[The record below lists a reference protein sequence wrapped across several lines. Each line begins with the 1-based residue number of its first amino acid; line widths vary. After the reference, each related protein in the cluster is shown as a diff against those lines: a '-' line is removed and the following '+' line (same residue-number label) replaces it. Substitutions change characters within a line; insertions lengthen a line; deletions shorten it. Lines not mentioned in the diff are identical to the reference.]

1 MKNVKKVQSWQVS
14 EVELV
19 YVNKMKST
27 ERPVITSSKTAY
39 DVLMEHWD
47 KKKIDY
53 IEHFKILLLDKANR
67 VLAVYEV
74 GSGGLTATFVDQRQ
88 VFCAGLLV
96 KATAIILA
104 HNHPSGRLVASNED
118 QTLTRKMVEAGKIL
132 DIQILDHIIVT
143 SDGYYSFTD
152 EGLI

>member
-1 MKNVKKVQSWQVS
+1 MKKLKKVQSWQVS

-27 ERPVITSSKTAY
+27 ERPVIASSKTAY
-39 DVLMEHWD
+39 EVLMQHWD
-47 KKKIDY
+47 KNKIDY
-53 IEHFKILLLDKANR
+53 LEHFKILLLDNANR

-74 GSGGLTATFVDQRQ
+74 SSGGLTSTSVDQRQ
-88 VFCAGLLV
+88 VFCAGLLI

-104 HNHPSGRLVASNED
+104 HNHPSGRLTPSNED
-118 QTLTRKMVEAGKIL
+118 RTLTNNIVAAGKI
-132 DIQILDHIIVT
+132 IGISILDHIIVT
-143 SDGYYSFTD
+143 SEGYYSFAD